1 MWMIAK
7 GPSGDRLT
15 RYFSAHVSDARRFHL
30 RSMRSPVKGVCV
42 VGGGVE
48 ACRSDYLIDR
58 PGFPYPILELVAAG
72 SGRLVMNRK
81 EYDLVPGT
89 LFTYGKGVGH
99 RMEADQHHPML
110 KYFIVFTGRD
120 AAAWLSR
127 NGLPVGSVIQIAQL
141 DRVRQILDDVID
153 FGLSDRPNRE
163 DCCMQALTYLM
174 LKLSDQIVPLS
185 KSGLRSFHT
194 YQRCRNYIEAHGLTL
209 RSLRDVTTACH
220 VDEAY
225 LCRLFQRFGRER
237 PFHYLQHIRMNHAM
251 TLLQTTDRLIKD
263 IAEEL
268 HFQDAANFTRAFR
281 AWFGLPPQS
290 IRQGARVGN
299 R

>member
-1 MWMIAK
+1 MPANST
-7 GPSGDRLT
+7 SGNRIT
-15 RYFSAHVSDARRFHL
+15 QYFSAHVSDARRFHL
-30 RSMRSPVKGVCV
+30 RLSRADVKGVYV

-58 PGFPYPILELVAAG
+58 PGFPYPILEFVAAG
-72 SGRLVMNRK
+72 SGQLVMNKRK
-81 EYDLVPGT
+81 YDLVPGT
-89 LFTYGKGVGH
+89 LFTYGKGMGH
-99 RMEADQHHPML
+99 RIVADQDHPMT
-110 KYFIVFTGRD
+110 KYFIVVSGRD
-120 AAAWLSR
+120 ATAWLLR
-127 NGLPVGSVIQIAQL
+127 HNVPVGSVIQIAQP
-141 DRVRQILDDVID
+141 DRIRQILDDVID
-153 FGLSDRPNRE
+153 FGLGDRPNRE

-174 LKLSDQIVPLS
+174 LKLTDQIVPLS
-185 KSGLRSFHT
+185 KSGMRSFHT
-194 YQRCRNYIEAHGLTL
+194 YQRCRLYIEANGLTL
-209 RSLRDVTTACH
+209 RSLREVAAACH

-237 PFHYLQHIRMNHAM
+237 PFHYVQHLRMNHAM

-281 AWFGLPPQS
+281 VWFGLPPQS
-290 IRQGARVGN
+290 IRQGAHAR

>member
-1 MWMIAK
+1 MPANL
-7 GPSGDRLT
+7 SSENRLP
-15 RYFSAHVSDARRFHL
+15 RYFSAQVSDARRFHL
-30 RSMRSPVKGVCV
+30 RLGRTPIKGVCL
-42 VGGGVE
+42 VGGGME

-58 PGFPYPILELVAAG
+58 SGFPYPILEFVASG
-72 SGRLVMNRK
+72 SGRLVMNKRK
-81 EYDLVPGT
+81 YELVPGT
-89 LFTYGKGVGH
+89 LFAYGKGVGH
-99 RMEADQHHPML
+99 RIEADQHHPMI
-110 KYFIVFTGRD
+110 KYFIVFSGRD
-120 AAAWLSR
+120 AATWLSR
-127 NGLPVGSVIQIAQL
+127 NSLPVGSVIQIAQP
-141 DRVRQILDDVID
+141 DRIRQILDDVID

-174 LKLSDQIVPLS
+174 LKLTDQVVPQS
-185 KSGLRSFHT
+185 KSGMRSFHT
-194 YQRCRNYIEAHGLTL
+194 YQRCRLYIESNGLSL
-209 RSLRDVTTACH
+209 RSLREVAVACH

-237 PFHYLQHIRMNHAM
+237 PFHYVQHIRMNHAM

-290 IRQGARVGN
+290 IRQGPHARN